1 MVSKA
6 KETEGLG
13 LQGMQ
18 QRKASKGE
26 MSNRKRSVVDF
37 PYSSLWSR
45 DWLLSSQVETEKKWV
60 IAKIVIIEVEW
71 NSGLWNAQLGGWEL
85 VTKYGA
91 IK

>member
-1 MVSKA
+1 
-6 KETEGLG
+6 
-13 LQGMQ
+13 MQ

-60 IAKIVIIEVEW
+60 IAKTVIIEVE
-71 NSGLWNAQLGGWEL
+71 
-85 VTKYGA
+85 
-91 IK
+91 